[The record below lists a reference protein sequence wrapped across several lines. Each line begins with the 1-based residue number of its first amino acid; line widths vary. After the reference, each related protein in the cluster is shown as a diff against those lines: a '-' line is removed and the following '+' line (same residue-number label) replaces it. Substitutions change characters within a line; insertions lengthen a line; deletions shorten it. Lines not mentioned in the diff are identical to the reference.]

1 MSELDLVQLADN
13 PDPRA
18 PCLLLLDTSASMGGE
33 PIRALNEGL
42 RVFKQDLMQ
51 DELAKRRV
59 EIALL
64 TFGAGGVREVQNFV
78 TADQCQPP
86 ELGAGGSTP
95 LGLALERRLELLRK
109 RKDMY
114 REAGLQYFRPW
125 LFLITDGEPTDQYTE
140 AARLVRQ
147 EDSGNGLTFFVVGV
161 ERANM
166 DKLAG
171 IASPGR
177 PPLKLRGLEFAELFL
192 WLSQSQQRVSH
203 SRVGEQLALPPV
215 GWSEVST

>member
-1 MSELDLVQLADN
+1 MSELDLVQLAEN

-42 RVFKQDLMQ
+42 RVFQQDLMQ
-51 DELAKRRV
+51 DELARRRV

-64 TFGAGGVREVQNFV
+64 TFGAGGVREVQNFITV
-78 TADQCQPP
+78 DQWRPP
-86 ELGAGGSTP
+86 ELQAGGSTP
-95 LGLALERRLELLRK
+95 MGLALERGLDLLRA

-147 EDSGNGLTFFVVGV
+147 EDSVSGLTFFVVGV

-166 DKLAG
+166 DRLAE

-177 PPLKLRGLEFAELFL
+177 PPLKLRGLQFAELFL

>member
-78 TADQCQPP
+78 TADQWQPP

-95 LGLALERRLELLRK
+95 LGLALERGLELLRK